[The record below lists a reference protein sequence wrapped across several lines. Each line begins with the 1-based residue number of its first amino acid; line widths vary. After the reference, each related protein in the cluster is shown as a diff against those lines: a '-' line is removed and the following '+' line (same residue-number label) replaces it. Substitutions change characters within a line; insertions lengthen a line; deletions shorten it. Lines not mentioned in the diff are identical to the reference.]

1 MKRRLSKRALVLA
14 LAALCAVGASL
25 GIARL
30 TAQEASPP
38 VSDLVVHEWGTFLAM
53 NGSDGVGLEGMYHEE
68 HSLPSFVHARSRD
81 QLRLPSVS
89 IKGETPV
96 IYFYTDRAQ
105 TVRVDVKFPKG
116 IWTQWYPQA
125 QIVSPQFS
133 QSPNPAELKDGRIRW
148 CADIIPAGTP
158 GISVPETSADALWNY
173 AREVDA
179 AYVRTPDRTK
189 ENAFETE
196 RYIFYR
202 GLGRAT
208 MPLEFTAAEG
218 GTLSLP
224 KSDRFCANH
233 VFIIRVDGDKG
244 AFAYRESLKPGESL
258 TQVIPAESEG
268 KPLAE
273 FTTKLCDELASR
285 LVESGL
291 YEKEARAMVNTWRS
305 SYFQTPGIRALFV
318 MPQAWTDE
326 FIPLKITPKPKST
339 VRIMVGRTELLTQ
352 DRERIAEKAIGDLAS
367 SDAAVRQ
374 AAFEVLQ
381 KQGRYVEPIV
391 RRVLTTTQ
399 DALVKA
405 LCQKLLNAEFV
416 TELKTALKHAEG
428 NSFRLQEDLA
438 QTRAQF
444 ALLLREVGQEKEAKE
459 EAKAVLELL
468 AKAPAPHIADADFRG
483 YARAHAKAMEAAG
496 NAQGSQEWYDKFVV
510 FGSQALHNHDCRAC
524 HRDAGPE
531 KAEWFR
537 AWWAGPRFAQ
547 HVAKNEGLDK
557 AISRLS
563 KDQNN
568 PASEMRLA
576 YLLEAKGDKA
586 GAEKLW
592 SKLERE
598 AAPPLTARVAR

>member
-1 MKRRLSKRALVLA
+1 MKPKLNKKTLA
-14 LAALCAVGASL
+14 TGLILLCTAGASI
-25 GIARL
+25 GIATL
-30 TAQEASPP
+30 MAQDPEPK
-38 VSDLVVHEWGTFLAM
+38 VSDMVVHEWGTFLAM

-68 HSLPSFVHARSRD
+68 HSLPGFVHARSRD

-96 IYFYTDRAQ
+96 IYFYTDKAQ
-105 TVRVDVKFPKG
+105 KARVDVRFPKG

-125 QIVSPQFS
+125 QIVGPQFS
-133 QSPNPAELKDGRIRW
+133 QSPNPSELKDGRIRW
-148 CADIIPAGTP
+148 CADIIPASTP
-158 GISVPETSADALWNY
+158 GVTVPETSSDALWNY

-179 AYVRTPDRTK
+179 AYVRTPDYTK

-208 MPLEFTAAEG
+208 LPLEFTAAEG

-224 KSDRFCANH
+224 KTDRFGVAH
-233 VFIIRVDGDKG
+233 VFIIRVEGDKG
-244 AFAYRESLKPGESL
+244 AFAYRPALKPGESL
-258 TQVIPAESEG
+258 KSVIPAESEA

-273 FTTKLCDELASR
+273 FTTKLCDDLTAK

-318 MPQAWTDE
+318 MPQAWTEE
-326 FIPLKITPKPKST
+326 FIPLKITPTPKQT

-352 DRERIAEKAIGDLAS
+352 DRERLAEKAIGELAS
-367 SDAAVRQ
+367 ADAAIRK
-374 AAFEVLQ
+374 AAFDVLA

-391 RRVLTTTQ
+391 RRVFTTTKDEQ
-399 DALVKA
+399 VKS
-405 LCQKLLNAEFV
+405 LCQKLLTAEFV
-416 TELKTALKHAEG
+416 TELKSALHSAEHNG
-428 NSFRLQEDLA
+428 FRLQEDTA

-444 ALLLREVGQEKEAKE
+444 AYLLREVGQVNEAKE
-459 EAKAVLELL
+459 EAKAVLEQL
-468 AKAPAPHIADADFRG
+468 AKAQAPAISDADFRG

-496 NAQGSQEWYDKFVV
+496 DQKGSQEWYDKFVV
-510 FGSQALHNHDCRAC
+510 FGAQALHTRECRFC

-531 KAEWFR
+531 KAEFFR
-537 AWWAGPRFAQ
+537 TWWAGPRFAQ
-547 HVAKNEGLDK
+547 HVAKNEGLEN

-563 KDQNN
+563 KDQNS
-568 PASEMRLA
+568 PASEVRLA
-576 YLLEAKGDKA
+576 YLLEAKGDQV
-586 GAEKLW
+586 GAQKLW
-592 SKLERE
+592 SKIERE
-598 AAPPLTARVAR
+598 AVPPQTAQLAR